1 MGPLVGVKI
10 IEVGGIGPGPFCSM
24 MLSDMGA
31 EIVRVDRKDQV
42 DMIEPRY
49 NLMQRNRLAVGVDLK
64 TVEGVEAILRMIEKA
79 DAVTEGFRP
88 GVMEDL
94 GLGPDVCLKR
104 NPKLVYG
111 RMTGWGQSGPLS
123 RSAGHDINYIALTG
137 AFYSMGESDRKPA
150 PPLNLVGDFGGGGLM
165 LAFGVVC
172 ALYESQGSGRGQV
185 VDAAMV
191 DGVAALT
198 TLSYGMRAAGMWS
211 EKRQNNLFDGGAHFY
226 DSYETKDSRYVCVGS
241 IEPQFYSLLLKHT
254 GLETDPDFAFQMDR
268 SKWSVCKSKLAAVF
282 KSKTRDEWCKIMEG
296 TDVCFAPVLTL
307 EEAPKH
313 PHNVER
319 RTFVEIDGVVQP
331 SPTPRFSRTVP
342 EIRKPPSAPG
352 ADTERVLAEWGFSQD
367 EIRALKDT
375 GAI

>member
-1 MGPLVGVKI
+1 MGPLAGVKI

-88 GVMEDL
+88 GVMEDF

-137 AFYSMGESDRKPA
+137 ALYSMGESDRKPA

-172 ALYESQGSGRGQV
+172 ALYESQRSGRGQV
-185 VDAAMV
+185 VEAAMV

-198 TLSYGMRAAGMWS
+198 TLSYGMRAAGMWT
-211 EKRQNNLFDGGAHFY
+211 EKRQNNLLDGGAHFY

-352 ADTERVLAEWGFSQD
+352 ADTERVLAEWGFSQN
-367 EIRALKDT
+367 EIRALKDN

>member
-1 MGPLVGVKI
+1 MGPLAGVKI

-64 TVEGVEAILRMIEKA
+64 TVEGVEVILRMIEKA

-137 AFYSMGESDRKPA
+137 ALYSMGESDRKPA

-172 ALYESQGSGRGQV
+172 ALYESQRSGRGQV
-185 VDAAMV
+185 VEAAMV

-198 TLSYGMRAAGMWS
+198 TLSYGMRAAGMWT
-211 EKRQNNLFDGGAHFY
+211 EKRQNNLLDGGAHFY

-268 SKWSVCKSKLAAVF
+268 SKWLVCKSKLAAVF

-352 ADTERVLAEWGFSQD
+352 ADTERVLAEWGFSQN
-367 EIRALKDT
+367 EIRALKDN